1 MSDVG
6 DVRMRLLRSSE
17 LDERGE
23 MDSCLFRPSLAD
35 VRGLNVPEPI
45 GEGNSSPS
53 SDNAELGSVNSCETD
68 VGVPLMFGKSGEISP
83 PKLRFRPLLVL
94 APEWSCLSA
103 ETETPPGPAVADCP
117 LTPPLAAMELDRSG
131 SVCCLLL

>member
-1 MSDVG
+1 
-6 DVRMRLLRSSE
+6 MRLLRSSE

-23 MDSCLFRPSLAD
+23 IDSCLLRPSLAE

-45 GEGNSSPS
+45 GEGNSNPS
-53 SDNAELGSVNSCETD
+53 SDNAELGSVSSCETD

-83 PKLRFRPLLVL
+83 PKLRFLPLLVL
-94 APEWSCLSA
+94 APECSCLS
-103 ETETPPGPAVADCP
+103 ELETPAAVAGPCCP
-117 LTPPLAAMELDRSG
+117 PPPLAAMELDRSG